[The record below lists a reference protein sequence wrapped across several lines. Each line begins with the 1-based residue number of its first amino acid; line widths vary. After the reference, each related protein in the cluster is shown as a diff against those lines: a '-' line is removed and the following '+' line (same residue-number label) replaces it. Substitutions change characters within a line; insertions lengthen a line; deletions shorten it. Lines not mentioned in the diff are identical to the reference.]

1 MFLLILIVGSALS
14 ISFFCSI
21 LEATLLS
28 SRVVQLSQRKEQGD
42 KGAALLLQLKET
54 QLEDAIG
61 AILTYNTI
69 AHTVGAA
76 LSGAQAAV
84 VFGSNWLGLFSGV
97 LTLLILIFTEI
108 IPKTLGTVYSEK
120 LAGVVGLTLFI
131 MIKPPMKWILF
142 FTRALTRLVAPSK
155 PQTTTRGDVQAMV
168 KLAARDGA
176 IASDESKVLSN
187 FLNFEEIPVS
197 DVMTPRTVVTMFDES
212 QTLSEVVA
220 IQASRAYSRIPLY
233 RETRD
238 DVRGYVLMRELLR
251 SLTEGKERDALVS
264 TFARPLTIIPEILSV
279 GNALKQFTQ
288 QKIHMALTA
297 DELGVISGLVTME
310 DLIETALGVEIVDEL
325 DQATDL
331 RKVAIE
337 LRDKRLSQMEA
348 LRLELQD
355 SDTP

>member
-1 MFLLILIVGSALS
+1 MFLLILIVGSALA

-187 FLNFEEIPVS
+187 LLNFEEIPVS

-212 QTLSEVVA
+212 QSLSEVVA

-251 SLTEGKERDALVS
+251 ALNEGKERDALVS
-264 TFARPLTIIPEILSV
+264 TFARPLMIIPETLSV

-288 QKIHMALTA
+288 QKIHMALAA